1 MKYKKIIIS
10 LVGATIL
17 VSAISA
23 CNRSPWSHHGSA
35 NPEKT
40 VTWIKEE
47 IDDRLDL
54 TESQNI
60 ELDALADQLIVLYKE
75 RKAVKDNQKT
85 IARELFTSPT
95 MDQTKALAL
104 VTDHTQYVSQKAPEV
119 ISAVAQF
126 TDSLSAEQKQQI
138 GDRFDKWIKRHSDR

>member
-1 MKYKKIIIS
+1 MKYKKTVIS
-10 LVGATIL
+10 LIGATIL

-23 CNRSPWSHHGSA
+23 CNRSPWSHHSSA

-40 VTWIKEE
+40 VAWIKEE

-54 TESQNI
+54 TDSQNI
-60 ELDALADQLIVLYKE
+60 ELDALADQLVILYKE
-75 RKAVKDNQKT
+75 RKAVKNSQKT

-104 VTDHTQYVSQKAPEV
+104 VTEHTQFVSQKAPEV

-138 GDRFDKWIKRHSDR
+138 GDRFDKWIKRHSDQ

>member
-1 MKYKKIIIS
+1 MKFKKTVIS
-10 LVGATIL
+10 LIGATIL
-17 VSAISA
+17 ISAISA
-23 CNRSPWSHHGSA
+23 CNRSPWSHHSSA

-40 VTWIKEE
+40 VAWIKEE

-54 TESQNI
+54 TDSQNI
-60 ELDALADQLIVLYKE
+60 ELDALADQLVILYKE
-75 RKAVKDNQKT
+75 RKAVKNSQKT

-104 VTDHTQYVSQKAPEV
+104 VTEHTQFVSQKAPEV

-138 GDRFDKWIKRHSDR
+138 GDRFDKWIKRHSDQ

>member
-1 MKYKKIIIS
+1 MKFKKTVIS
-10 LVGATIL
+10 LIGATIL

-23 CNRSPWSHHGSA
+23 CNRSPWSHHSSA

-40 VTWIKEE
+40 VAWIKEE

-54 TESQNI
+54 TDSQNI
-60 ELDALADQLIVLYKE
+60 ELDALADQLVILYKE
-75 RKAVKDNQKT
+75 RKAVKNSQKT

-104 VTDHTQYVSQKAPEV
+104 VTEHTQFVSQKAPEV

-138 GDRFDKWIKRHSDR
+138 GDRFDKWIKRHSDQ